1 MKDAKLLIVVT
12 NGHVMDNGKLAG
24 IWLSEFV
31 EPYEVFIEAGYE
43 ITVASPE
50 GGVSQVDPIS
60 LADGIPESWNEYKHL
75 LNDTKPLS
83 DITAVDYAGIFLPG
97 GHGAMFDLPNNLH
110 LQNLLTDF
118 SKANKPIGAV
128 CHGPAGLIGAR
139 LDTGNPLIEGK
150 RVTAFTDAEESE
162 TKLES
167 FMPFLLE
174 TKMRELQAEFIASP
188 NGQDHVE
195 VDGNLVTGQNPQSSK
210 SVAVALV
217 SLF

>member
-50 GGVSQVDPIS
+50 GGVSQVDPNS
-60 LADGIPESWNEYKHL
+60 VADGIPESWNGYKHL

-83 DITAVDYAGIFLPG
+83 DITAADYAGIFLPG

-139 LDTGNPLIEGK
+139 LDTGNPLIEGR

-167 FMPFLLE
+167 LMPFLLE
-174 TKMRELQAEFIASP
+174 TKMRELQAEFIARP

-195 VDGNLVTGQNPQSSK
+195 VDGNLVTGQNPQSSR

>member
-75 LNDTKPLS
+75 LNETKPLS

>member
-1 MKDAKLLIVVT
+1 
-12 NGHVMDNGKLAG
+12 
-24 IWLSEFV
+24 
-31 EPYEVFIEAGYE
+31 
-43 ITVASPE
+43 
-50 GGVSQVDPIS
+50 
-60 LADGIPESWNEYKHL
+60 
-75 LNDTKPLS
+75 
-83 DITAVDYAGIFLPG
+83 
-97 GHGAMFDLPNNLH
+97 MFDLPNNLH

-128 CHGPAGLIGAR
+128 CHGPAGLSGAR
-139 LDTGNPLIEGK
+139 LDTGNPLIEGR

-167 FMPFLLE
+167 LMPFLLE
-174 TKMRELQAEFIASP
+174 TKMRELQAEFIARP

-210 SVAVALV
+210 SVAIALV